1 MSTHALTPMATAIWD
16 SFKRP
21 PESAL
26 KQIRGGRLTG
36 MTDVNPQWRYQAMT
50 EVFGPCGQGWRYD
63 IVRVWQEQGTEG
75 QVIAFAEVHLWWHDG
90 VQWHGPIP
98 GIGGSM
104 LIAKERDG
112 LRTNDEAYKM
122 ATTDALSVAMKMLGV
137 AADIYAGRWDG
148 TKYKEEDV
156 APTIKMPTRLSEAKK
171 PAEPEL
177 IDTLMASID
186 AVNERAER
194 GVAQVTNAYITE
206 AQRKRLF
213 GIFKGSGHTPEQ
225 VKAWLGKSSKEITQ
239 HEYDRVCERLADPT
253 PLEV

>member
-1 MSTHALTPMATAIWD
+1 MSTARKIDASTTIWD
-16 SFKRP
+16 AVKRP

-26 KQIRGGRLTG
+26 KQIKGGRLTG
-36 MTDVNPQWRYQAMT
+36 MTDVNPQWRYRAMT
-50 EVFGPCGQGWRYD
+50 EVFGPCGQGWKYEIARTWTD
-63 IVRVWQEQGTEG
+63 AGTEG
-75 QVIAFAEVHLWWHDG
+75 QILAFAEIHLWWNDG
-90 VQWHGPIP
+90 EQWQGPIP

-104 LIAKERDG
+104 LVAKERDG
-112 LRTNDEAYKM
+112 LRTNDEAFKM

-186 AVNERAER
+186 EVNAKAD
-194 GVAQVTNAYITE
+194 VAQVTNAYITE

-239 HEYDRVCERLADPT
+239 HEYDAICERLSDPT
-253 PLEV
+253 PLEA